1 MYCSKCGTKNE
12 TSSNFCINCGS
23 KLDGTNNTITN
34 VDNNVNN
41 NDLQSTNLSIASLVC
56 LIVKFVSIFIGF
68 ASSSKWFFELP
79 WLLAS
84 LILAIISRVK
94 YKDKMS
100 KVLIIVDAI
109 LMVLEIILFIIAII
123 FLSLLVA
130 NFIEGCREI
139 G

>member
-1 MYCSKCGTKNE
+1 M
-12 TSSNFCINCGS
+12 
-23 KLDGTNNTITN
+23 
-34 VDNNVNN
+34 
-41 NDLQSTNLSIASLVC
+41 
-56 LIVKFVSIFIGF
+56 KFVSIFIGF
-68 ASSSKWFFELP
+68 ASSIKWFFELP